1 MNNRYEIG
9 ELVLAKNSKG
19 EYYSTGITKDP
30 VVFSV
35 YQITCTKDAPTQY
48 VMDFINSEN
57 ATRSRIFVESDI
69 DPVPSNHPIFTTFGT
84 RPSSA
89 PSDGSNGD

>member
-1 MNNRYEIG
+1 MKNKCEIG

-19 EYYSTGITKDP
+19 EYFSTGITKDP

-35 YQITCTKDAPTQY
+35 YQIICTKDAPTQY
-48 VMDFINSEN
+48 VLDFINSEN
-57 ATRSRIFVESDI
+57 INRTRIFTENEV
-69 DPVPSNHPIFTTFGT
+69 DPAPSNHPIFTIFGT

-89 PSDGSNGD
+89 SPDRSNGD

>member
-1 MNNRYEIG
+1 MKNKYEIG

-35 YQITCTKDAPTQY
+35 YQIICTKDAPTQY

-69 DPVPSNHPIFTTFGT
+69 DPVPSNHPLFTTFGT
-84 RPSSA
+84 RPVSVENE
-89 PSDGSNGD
+89 NGDAS